1 MLIAVFAKKEV
12 EVFSQLVDLLMLMDI
27 MEVEREW
34 TSAFPV
40 IVLKIFQRD
49 GKIDVSESFRAF
61 NRFRIDPELGFLSEE
76 YHINTFIE
84 TYDNSQ
90 N

>member
-1 MLIAVFAKKEV
+1 MEYLKTLIEKTLLEKFYEAC
-12 EVFSQLVDLLMLMDI
+12 DLSITYFEL
-27 MEVEREW
+27 W